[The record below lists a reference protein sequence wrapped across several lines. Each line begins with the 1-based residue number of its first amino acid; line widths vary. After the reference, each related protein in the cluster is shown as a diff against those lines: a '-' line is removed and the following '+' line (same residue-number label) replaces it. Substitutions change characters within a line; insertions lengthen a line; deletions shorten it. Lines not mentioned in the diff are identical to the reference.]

1 MRSPFLT
8 ALFHPVNIIMLGVA
22 AFAGLVAAW
31 WLFPLGLLFWGIMVF
46 NVARDQ
52 ALQLNYKMQKR
63 APLAQRFQRY
73 FDRIQRA
80 QVNIYNA
87 LATASPS
94 VQRNLRPVR
103 SEVDTLINE
112 AYTLCERMTTL
123 ENYRLISQSRT
134 DIASDLQYIENA
146 HARTEEPNVRRE
158 YEESRQALEE
168 RLAKLQTIST
178 QLERVEAQLLAL
190 ANDMDSV
197 TAEVIRVQAAG
208 ASSAAVYAPELAR
221 RLRRQ
226 IVQLQA
232 FQQDATRLEPTE
244 AREGPP

>member
-8 ALFHPVNIIMLGVA
+8 ALFHPANIIMLGLS

-31 WLFPLGLLFWGIMVF
+31 WLFPVGLLFWGVMIF

-52 ALQLNYKMQKR
+52 ALRLNYELQQR

-87 LATASPS
+87 LATAPAS
-94 VQRNLRPVR
+94 VQRNLQPVR
-103 SEVDTLINE
+103 SEVDALTNA
-112 AYTLCERMTTL
+112 AYTLCQRMTTL
-123 ENYRLISQSRT
+123 ENYRLVSQSRA
-134 DIASDLQYIENA
+134 DINSDLQHIEDA
-146 HARTEEPNVRRE
+146 IARTEEPNVRRE
-158 YEESRQALEE
+158 YEESRQALQE
-168 RLAKLQTIST
+168 RLTKLQTIVT

-208 ASSAAVYAPELAR
+208 ASQSAVYAPELAR
-221 RLRRQ
+221 RLRQQ
-226 IVQLQA
+226 IAQLQA
-232 FQQDATRLEPTE
+232 FQQDATRL
-244 AREGPP
+244 

>member
-8 ALFHPVNIIMLGVA
+8 ALFHPVNLIMLGLA

-31 WLFPLGLLFWGIMVF
+31 WLFPVGLLFWGAMVF

-52 ALQLNYKMQKR
+52 ALRLNYEMQQR

-73 FDRIQRA
+73 FNRIQQA

-87 LATASPS
+87 LATAPAS
-94 VQRNLRPVR
+94 VQRNLQPVR
-103 SEVDTLINE
+103 SEVDALTNA
-112 AYTLCERMTTL
+112 AYTLCQRMTTL
-123 ENYRLISQSRT
+123 ENYRLVSQSRANIT
-134 DIASDLQYIENA
+134 GDLQHIDDVV
-146 HARTEEPNVRRE
+146 ARTDEPDVRRD
-158 YEESRQALEE
+158 YEESRQALQEH
-168 RLAKLQTIST
+168 LTKLQTIVT

-221 RLRRQ
+221 RLRKQ
-226 IVQLQA
+226 IAQLQA
-232 FQQDATRLEPTE
+232 FQQDATRL
-244 AREGPP
+244 